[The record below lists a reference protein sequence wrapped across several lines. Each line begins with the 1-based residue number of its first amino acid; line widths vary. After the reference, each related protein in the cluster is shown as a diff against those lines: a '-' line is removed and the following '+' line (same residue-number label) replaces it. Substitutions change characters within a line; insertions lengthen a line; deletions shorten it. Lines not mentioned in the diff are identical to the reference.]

1 MSHEPARDL
10 AEIRSMMER
19 SSKFLSLSGWAGI
32 LVGLYALAGVWAAY
46 RWFGF
51 HPTSIP
57 YSSDS
62 LMEVIGLAIFVLILA
77 IATAMLL
84 SGKQQ
89 AKKGEKGFTP
99 ASKQLLTAL
108 MVPLSVGG
116 VLILVLVWHGLVGLA
131 APLMLLFYGLAL
143 LGASRFTYEV
153 VGVLGWIQ
161 IALGLAAAVWIGY
174 GLWFWAAGF
183 GVMHIFYGIY
193 VHVKVER

>member
-1 MSHEPARDL
+1 MSHQPARDL

-51 HPTSIP
+51 HPTSFR
-57 YSSDS
+57 YSSES
-62 LMEVIGLAIFVLILA
+62 LMEVIGLAILVLVLA

-99 ASKQLLTAL
+99 ASRQLLAAL
-108 MVPLSVGG
+108 TLPLAVGG
-116 VLILVLVWHGLVGLA
+116 VLILVLVWHGFVGLA

-143 LGASRFTYEV
+143 HAASRFTYEV

-161 IALGLAAAVWIGY
+161 IALGLGAVVWIGY

-183 GVMHIFYGIY
+183 GLAHIGYGIY
-193 VHVKVER
+193 VKAKVEP

>member
-1 MSHEPARDL
+1 MSHQPAHDL

-32 LVGLYALAGVWAAY
+32 LVGLYALAGLWGAV

-57 YSSDS
+57 YSTDS
-62 LMEVIGLAIFVLILA
+62 LPEVMGLAIFVLALA

-84 SGKQQ
+84 SGKEQ

-99 ASKQLLTAL
+99 ASRRLLIAL
-108 MVPLSVGG
+108 MVPLTVGG
-116 VLILVLVWHGLVGLA
+116 VLILALVGHGLVGLA

-143 LGASRFTYEV
+143 LSASRHTDDV
-153 VGVLGWIQ
+153 VGVLGWVQ
-161 IALGLAAAVWIGY
+161 IALGLAAVVWIGY

-183 GVMHIFYGIY
+183 GLAHILYGIY
-193 VHVKVER
+193 VHLKVGR

>member
-1 MSHEPARDL
+1 
-10 AEIRSMMER
+10 
-19 SSKFLSLSGWAGI
+19 
-32 LVGLYALAGVWAAY
+32 LYALAGVWAAY
-46 RWFGF
+46 RWFDF
-51 HPTSIP
+51 HPTSFP

-62 LMEVIGLAIFVLILA
+62 LMEVIGLAMFVLSLA

-84 SGKQQ
+84 SGTQQ

-99 ASKQLLTAL
+99 ASRQLLAAL

-131 APLMLLFYGLAL
+131 APLMLVFYGLAL
-143 LGASRFTYEV
+143 LSASRFTYDV

-161 IALGLAAAVWIGY
+161 IALGTAATVWIGY

-183 GVMHIFYGIY
+183 GLAHILYGIY
-193 VHVKVER
+193 VHLKVER

>member
-19 SSKFLSLSGWAGI
+19 STKFLSLSGWAGI

-51 HPTSIP
+51 HPISIR
-57 YSSDS
+57 YSSDA
-62 LMEVIGLAIFVLILA
+62 LTEVIGLAVFILVLA

-99 ASKQLLTAL
+99 ASRQLLAAL
-108 MVPLSVGG
+108 MVPLAVGG
-116 VLILVLVWHGLVGLA
+116 LLIMVLVWHGLVGLA
-131 APLMLLFYGLAL
+131 APLMLLFYGLSL
-143 LGASRFTYEV
+143 HGASRFTFEV
-153 VGVLGWIQ
+153 VRVLGWIQ
-161 IALGLAAAVWIGY
+161 IALGLAASVWIMH
-174 GLWFWAAGF
+174 GLWFWAVGF
-183 GVMHIFYGIY
+183 GLAHILYGIY
-193 VHVKVER
+193 VHLKVER

>member
-19 SSKFLSLSGWAGI
+19 STKFLSLSGWAGI

-46 RWFGF
+46 RWFDF
-51 HPTSIP
+51 HPTSFP

-62 LMEVIGLAIFVLILA
+62 LMEVIGLAMFVLALA

-99 ASKQLLTAL
+99 ASRQLLAAL

-131 APLMLLFYGLAL
+131 APLMLVFYGLAL
-143 LGASRFTYEV
+143 LSASRFTYDV

-161 IALGLAAAVWIGY
+161 IALGTAATVWIGY

-183 GVMHIFYGIY
+183 GLAHILYGIY
-193 VHVKVER
+193 VHLKVER

>member
-1 MSHEPARDL
+1 MSHQPAHDL

-32 LVGLYALAGVWAAY
+32 LVGLYALAGVWGAF

-57 YSSDS
+57 YTTDA
-62 LMEVIGLAIFVLILA
+62 LPEVMGLAIFVLVLA

-84 SGKQQ
+84 SGKEQ

-99 ASKQLLTAL
+99 ASRRLLTAL

-116 VLILVLVWHGLVGLA
+116 VLILALVWHGLVGLA
-131 APLMLLFYGLAL
+131 APLMLVFYGLAL
-143 LGASRFTYEV
+143 WNASRYTMDV
-153 VGVLGWIQ
+153 VAVLGWIQ
-161 IALGLAAAVWIGY
+161 IALGLAAVVWIGHA
-174 GLWFWAAGF
+174 LWFWAAGF
-183 GVMHIFYGIY
+183 GLAHIGYGMY
-193 VHVKVER
+193 VKAKVEP